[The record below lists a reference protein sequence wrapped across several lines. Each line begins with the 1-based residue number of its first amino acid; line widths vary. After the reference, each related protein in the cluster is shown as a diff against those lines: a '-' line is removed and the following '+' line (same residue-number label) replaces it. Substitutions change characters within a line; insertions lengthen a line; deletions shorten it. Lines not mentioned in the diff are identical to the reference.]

1 MQCDMKLHIIHFERT
16 RIFMLEVTELH
27 AVEMEDSVIPVQQA
41 CNEQEAP
48 NYKRN
53 PRKYYWL
60 KQLVQFG
67 LVGGLNTIIDLLVLN
82 ALLLLF
88 PTTSTMTLLTYNALA
103 FSVGAVNSFLLN
115 KYWTFAHKQ
124 HTTLKEL
131 LRYTIAALCGI
142 GWSTLVLWFASTI
155 FHPLGVNS
163 TLWTN
168 AAKIVSIGSNAF
180 LSYLGMRL
188 WVFVRPSH
196 T

>member
-1 MQCDMKLHIIHFERT
+1 
-16 RIFMLEVTELH
+16 MLEVTELH
-27 AVEMEDSVIPVQQA
+27 AAEMEDSVIPVQQA
-41 CNEQEAP
+41 RSEQEAP

-53 PRKYYWL
+53 PRKFYWL

-88 PTTSTMTLLTYNALA
+88 PTTSTLTLLTYNALA

-115 KYWTFAHKQ
+115 KYWTFANRQ
-124 HTTLKEL
+124 RTTLKEL
-131 LRYTIAALCGI
+131 SRYTIAALCGI
-142 GWSTLVLWFASTI
+142 AWSTLVLWLASI
-155 FHPLGVNS
+155 VLRPLAVNP
-163 TLWTN
+163 TLWVN
-168 AAKIVSIGSNAF
+168 AAKIVSIGSTAL
-180 LSYLGMRL
+180 LSYVGMRL